1 MLRATSIPELALVLQ
16 ATFYAGSH
24 LAFGL
29 PAVLGKILLGLSL
42 GAVALVSGSILP
54 ALMVHIGYQ
63 ILVWRQ
69 FRRWGKPRANVGEGA
84 RISP

>member
-1 MLRATSIPELALVLQ
+1 M
-16 ATFYAGSH
+16 
-24 LAFGL
+24 
-29 PAVLGKILLGLSL
+29 LGLSL